1 MNIYVNNKRANLDT
15 KVYDNFAVI
24 WTMEELSLSDVEKD
38 QELENAEAESDS
50 IAESFADLP
59 EDEAASAEDE
69 ESAPDAEAE
78 ETKEAEEASK
88 SPADGID
95 VLVND
100 KIVHLRGKDSF
111 IYVDVFDYID
121 FDLSKPQGKSVATLL
136 NGKPAQYTEQL
147 KTGDKLDIYWE
158 P

>member
-1 MNIYVNNKRANLDT
+1 
-15 KVYDNFAVI
+15 
-24 WTMEELSLSDVEKD
+24 MEELSLSDVEKD
-38 QELENAEAESDS
+38 KESIETVSDKG
-50 IAESFADLP
+50 
-59 EDEAASAEDE
+59 DEAAPDTGMAKEGEDGQE
-69 ESAPDAEAE
+69 TTEADEAE
-78 ETKEAEEASK
+78 K

-95 VLVND
+95 VVVNE

-111 IYVDVFDYID
+111 IFVDVFDYID

-136 NGKPAQYTEQL
+136 NGKNAQYTEQL